1 MMISKLLIANR
12 GEIAIRIMRSA
23 ANLDIRTVAINS
35 KDDGD
40 SLHVFRADEAVLLPG
55 EGVAAYLDAK
65 QIIELARENDCDAI
79 HPGYGFLSEN
89 ADFALACNNAGLRFV
104 GPSPETL
111 ALFGDKAKAR
121 RFAASHDIP
130 VLSGTLEP
138 TSLEQAGK
146 FLKDLDGGTMI
157 LKAVAGGGGRGVR
170 IVEDTKQLASA
181 FAQSSREAN
190 AAFANDD
197 LYVEEFLSNARHIEV
212 QVLGDEHGKLIHLG
226 ERDCSLQRRH
236 QKVIEIA
243 PAPDLDSDL
252 REKIIAAAV
261 KLAAAAD
268 YSSAGTIEFLVDTSA
283 NRFVF
288 IEANAR
294 LQVEHTISEE
304 IYEVDLVEAQ
314 LRIADGESI
323 AELGLDQLTAK
334 GFAIQ
339 LRINME
345 TMQADGTTRPSGGMI
360 SAFNPP
366 SGPGI
371 RLDTYAYSS
380 YSTNPRFDSLLA
392 KLIVVNKKHDFR
404 SALAIAY
411 RSLCEFQIEGV
422 ASNLSFL
429 QAILTHEEVK
439 QVNFYTRFID
449 DNVAMLVEQ
458 NVHQQHYMA
467 ASLGQVTRNKVT
479 VKQAGA
485 TVESD
490 DPLAILAFG
499 QQQTKLVDAE
509 KETLDES
516 WMLSPMQGTIVD
528 VLVSVG
534 DEVMEGATLAIMDS
548 MKMEHEIKAGYSGV
562 IDEVSVRTG
571 DTLYE
576 QQPIMSL
583 IEKEIEV
590 VTDHAKDDFDLDYIR
605 SDLLEVATRRTTTLD
620 ERRPTAVARRRKTG
634 QRTARENIA
643 DLVDDGTMVEY
654 GQLVLAAQRR
664 RRTRAELIEKSPA
677 DGMVTAVA
685 SINGQ
690 LFPDPVN
697 RCVVLSYDY
706 TVFAGTQGAH
716 NHRKTDRMISLA
728 KEGRMPMVIF
738 AEGGGGRPGDTEG
751 GGETGTFCNFPQ
763 LSGLVPMVGITSGRC
778 FAGNASLLGCC
789 DVIIATENSN
799 IGMGGPAMVEGGGL
813 GNFAPEDIG
822 PMSVQVP
829 NGTVD
834 ILVEDEQ
841 AAVEVAQQYLSYFQ
855 GAVKNW
861 QAPDQR
867 IMRRIVPENRL
878 RVYDIRSVIDTIAD
892 EGSVLE
898 LRRGFGVGSITSLIR
913 IEGRP
918 LGVFANN
925 PAHLGGAI
933 DSDAADKAS
942 RFLQLCDA
950 FDLPILYLC
959 DTPGMMVGPEVEKT
973 ALVRHSSRLF
983 LTATNLSVPT
993 FTIVIRKAY
1002 GLGAIAMAGGS
1013 FKNPLFTISWPT
1025 GEYGGMGLEGSVKLG
1040 YRAELAAI
1048 EDPQERKRVYEEK
1061 VAQAYEKGKALN
1073 SASLFG
1079 IDDTI
1084 DPADSR
1090 FWVSNLLK
1098 SVRRDTRGSGKK
1110 IAFIDAW

>member
-1 MMISKLLIANR
+1 MINKLLIANR

-23 ANLDIRTVAINS
+23 ARLDIRTVAIYSN
-35 KDDGD
+35 DDSD
-40 SLHVFRADEAVLLPG
+40 SLHAFRADEAVLLEG
-55 EGVAAYLDAK
+55 EGAAAYLDAM
-65 QIIELARENDCDAI
+65 QIIGLAKANDCDSI

-89 ADFALACNNAGLRFV
+89 SDFALACSNAGLNFI
-104 GPSPETL
+104 GPTSDTL
-111 ALFGDKAKAR
+111 ALFGDKAEAR
-121 RFAASHDIP
+121 KFAASHDIP
-130 VLSGTLEP
+130 ILTGTAEP
-138 TSLEQAGK
+138 TSLEQATK
-146 FLKDLDGGTMI
+146 FLQSLGGGKMI
-157 LKAVAGGGGRGVR
+157 LKAIAGGGGRGVR
-170 IVEDTKQLASA
+170 IVENIEQLASA
-181 FAQSSREAN
+181 FVQSSREAK
-190 AAFANDD
+190 AAFANEG
-197 LYVEEFLSNARHIEV
+197 LYVEEYLSNARHIEV

-243 PAPDLDSDL
+243 PAPDLNGDL
-252 REKIIAAAV
+252 RDKIIAAAV

-268 YSSAGTIEFLVDTSA
+268 YRNAGTIEFLVDTNT

-294 LQVEHTISEE
+294 LQVEHTITEE

-323 AELGLDQLTAK
+323 AELGMDQLSAT

-345 TMQADGTTRPSGGMI
+345 TLQADGTTLPSSGTI

-366 SGPGI
+366 SGQGI

-392 KLIVVNKKHDFR
+392 KLIVVHKTHDFHG
-404 SALAIAY
+404 ALASAY
-411 RSLCEFQIEGV
+411 RALCEFQIEGV
-422 ASNLSFL
+422 ASNLPFL
-429 QAILTHEEVK
+429 QAILTHED
-439 QVNFYTRFID
+439 VNRVDYYTRF
-449 DNVAMLVEQ
+449 NVATLVEQ

-467 ASLGQVTRNKVT
+467 AIADNSMANKVT

-485 TVESD
+485 TVDSD

-499 QQQTKLVDAE
+499 QQSKNLADDYT
-509 KETLDES
+509 ETLDES
-516 WMLSPMQGTIVD
+516 WMLSPMQGTIME
-528 VLVSVG
+528 VLVGVG
-534 DEVMEGATLAIMDS
+534 DEVTEGTTLAIMDS
-548 MKMEHEIKAGYSGV
+548 MKMEHEIKACYSSV
-562 IDEVSVRTG
+562 VDKISVSAG
-571 DTLYE
+571 DTLYK
-576 QQPIMSL
+576 QQPLMSL
-583 IEKEIEV
+583 I
-590 VTDHAKDDFDLDYIR
+590 AKKVDAAMDQAEEDIDLDYIR
-605 SDLLEVATRRTTTLD
+605 EDLQEIVIRRATTLD
-620 ERRPTAVARRRKTG
+620 ESRDAAVARRRKTG
-634 QRTARENIA
+634 QRTARENIT
-643 DLVDDGTMVEY
+643 DLIDDGSMVEY

-677 DGMVTAVA
+677 DGMVTALA
-685 SINGQ
+685 SINGH
-690 LFPDPVN
+690 LFSDPDN

-716 NHRKTDRMISLA
+716 NHMKTDRMISLA

-751 GGETGTFCNFPQ
+751 GGESPTFCNFPQ

-834 ILVEDEQ
+834 ILVKDEQ
-841 AAVEVAQQYLSYFQ
+841 AAVSAAQQYLSYFQ
-855 GAVKNW
+855 GSVKDW

-867 IMRRIVPENRL
+867 LMRRLVPENRL

-892 EGSVLE
+892 EDSVLE
-898 LRRGFGVGSITSLIR
+898 LRREYGIGSVTSLVR

-950 FDLPILYLC
+950 FDIPILFLC

-1013 FKNPLFTISWPT
+1013 FKNPLFTVSWPT
-1025 GEYGGMGLEGSVKLG
+1025 GEYGGMGLEGSIKLG
-1040 YRAELAAI
+1040 YRGELAAI
-1048 EDPQERKRVYEEK
+1048 DDPQERKRVYEKK
-1061 VAQAYEKGKALN
+1061 VAQAYERGKALH

-1079 IDDTI
+1079 IDDAI

-1098 SVRRDTRGSGKK
+1098 SVRTDTRRSGKK
-1110 IAFIDAW
+1110 SAFVDAW

>member
-1 MMISKLLIANR
+1 MISKLLIANR

-23 ANLDIRTVAINS
+23 ANLDIRTVAIYS
-35 KDDGD
+35 KDDAD
-40 SLHVFRADEAVLLPG
+40 SLHAFRADEAVLLEG
-55 EGVAAYLDAK
+55 EGAAAYLDAM
-65 QIIELARENDCDAI
+65 QIIDLARANDCTAI

-89 ADFALACNNAGLRFV
+89 ADFARACSNAGLKFI
-104 GPSPETL
+104 GPSSETL
-111 ALFGDKAKAR
+111 ALFGDKAEAR
-121 RFAASHDIP
+121 KFAAGHDIP
-130 VLSGTLEP
+130 ILTGTAEP
-138 TSLEQAGK
+138 TSLEQATK
-146 FLKDLDGGTMI
+146 FLQDLNGGKMI
-157 LKAVAGGGGRGVR
+157 LKAIAGGGGRGVR
-170 IVEDTKQLASA
+170 IVENSEQLASA
-181 FAQSSREAN
+181 FAQSSREAK
-190 AAFANDD
+190 AAFANGN
-197 LYVEEFLSNARHIEV
+197 LYVEEYMSNARHIEV
-212 QVLGDEHGKLIHLG
+212 QVFGDEHGELIHLG

-236 QKVIEIA
+236 QKIIEIA
-243 PAPDLDSDL
+243 PAPDLNSDL

-268 YSSAGTIEFLVDTSA
+268 YRSAGTVEFLVDTST

-288 IEANAR
+288 IETNAR

-323 AELGLDQLTAK
+323 AELGLDQLSAK

-345 TMQADGTTRPSGGMI
+345 TMQADGTTQPSGGTI

-392 KLIVVNKKHDFR
+392 KLIVVHKKHDFR
-404 SALAIAY
+404 GAMASAY
-411 RSLCEFQIEGV
+411 RALCEFQIEGV

-429 QAILTHEEVK
+429 QAILIHEDVK

-458 NVHQQHYMA
+458 NVHQQHYIA
-467 ASLGQVTRNKVT
+467 ANTSNLAANKVT

-485 TVESD
+485 KVDSD

-499 QQQTKLVDAE
+499 QQPKNLDDVAKQ
-509 KETLDES
+509 TLDES
-516 WMLSPMQGTIVD
+516 WMLSPMQGTIVE

-548 MKMEHEIKAGYSGV
+548 MKMEHEIKASYSSV
-562 IDEVSVRTG
+562 VDEISVSAG

-576 QQPIMSL
+576 QQPLMSL
-583 IEKEIEV
+583 IAKELEG
-590 VTDHAKDDFDLDYIR
+590 VTDQAKEEVDLDYIR
-605 SDLLEVATRRTTTLD
+605 PDLLEVVTRRATTLD
-620 ERRPTAVARRRKTG
+620 ESRHAAVARRTKTG

-664 RRTRAELIEKSPA
+664 RRTREELIEKSPA

-685 SINGQ
+685 SINGH
-690 LFPDPVN
+690 LFPEPAN

-716 NHRKTDRMISLA
+716 NHMKTDRMISVA

-751 GGETGTFCNFPQ
+751 GGETATFCNFPQ

-834 ILVEDEQ
+834 IAVKDEK
-841 AAVEVAQQYLSYFQ
+841 AAVKVAQQYLSYFQ

-867 IMRRIVPENRL
+867 VMRRIVPENRL
-878 RVYDIRSVIDTIAD
+878 RVYDIRRVIDTIAD

-898 LRRGFGVGSITSLIR
+898 LRRGFGIGSITSMIR

-925 PAHLGGAI
+925 PGHLGGAI
-933 DSDAADKAS
+933 DSDSADKAS

-950 FDLPILYLC
+950 FDIPILFLC

-983 LTATNLSVPT
+983 LTAANVTVPT

-1025 GEYGGMGLEGSVKLG
+1025 GEYGGMGLEGSIKLG

-1048 EDPQERKRVYEEK
+1048 DDPQERKRVYEEK
-1061 VAQAYEKGKALN
+1061 VAKAYERGKALH
-1073 SASLFG
+1073 SATLFG

-1098 SVRRDTRGSGKK
+1098 SVRRDTRRSGKK
-1110 IAFIDAW
+1110 AAFIDAW